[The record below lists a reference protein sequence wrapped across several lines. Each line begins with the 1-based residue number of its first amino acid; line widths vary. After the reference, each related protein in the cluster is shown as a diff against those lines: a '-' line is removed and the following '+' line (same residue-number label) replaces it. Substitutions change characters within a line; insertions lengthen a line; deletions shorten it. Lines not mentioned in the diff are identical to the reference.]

1 MIRGCRLVALACGEN
16 TADGR
21 MMSSSQ
27 TKAKGFGLGF
37 LLFIFLLIH
46 IFHFSLWAKSSCCL
60 ENSAYD
66 PNLEVSFQGKILKV
80 YLPPKG
86 LAVLEVEREGKS
98 FSVFLCPV
106 RHYYLINPDF
116 KEGDLVEVT
125 GAKTFYKKLGIIFMA
140 RHVRNLR
147 TGNLF
152 LFRSPVPPYRP
163 VWE

>member
-1 MIRGCRLVALACGEN
+1 MIGP
-16 TADGR
+16 TK
-21 MMSSSQ
+21 

-37 LLFIFLLIH
+37 LLFICFFIH
-46 IFHFSLWAKSSCCL
+46 IVNSSLWAKSDCCFG
-60 ENSAYD
+60 NNAYD
-66 PNLEVSFQGKILKV
+66 PNLEVTFQGKVLRV

-116 KEGDLVEVT
+116 EEGVLVEVT
-125 GAKTFYKKLGIIFMA
+125 GAKVFYKRLGIVFVA
-140 RHVRNLR
+140 RHVRNLK
-147 TGNLF
+147 TGKLF
-152 LFRSPVPPYRP
+152 LFRSPVHPYRP

>member
-1 MIRGCRLVALACGEN
+1 MADLACGEN
-16 TADGR
+16 TAYGK

-27 TKAKGFGLGF
+27 TKVKGFGLGF

-46 IFHFSLWAKSSCCL
+46 IFSLWAKSGYCL

-66 PNLEVSFQGKILKV
+66 PNLEVTFQGKILKV

>member
-1 MIRGCRLVALACGEN
+1 MKRGYLLVELACGEN
-16 TADGR
+16 TADGS
-21 MMSSSQ
+21 MISSAQ
-27 TKAKGFGLGF
+27 TKAKSFGPGF

-46 IFHFSLWAKSSCCL
+46 IINSSLWAKSSCCF
-60 ENSAYD
+60 ENTAYD
-66 PNLEVSFQGKILKV
+66 PNLEVTFQGKVLKV

-116 KEGDLVEVT
+116 EEGDLVEVT
-125 GAKTFYKKLGIIFMA
+125 GAKTFYRRLGIIFMA
-140 RHVRNLR
+140 RHVKNLR
-147 TGNLF
+147 TGKLF